1 MNDTAGP
8 LERRR
13 LVIVTGK
20 GGTGKT
26 AVSAALALGAA
37 ARGKR
42 VLVAA
47 VDPDARLAAL
57 LGPRPAPLTYQPAL
71 ARPNVWVCHIEPFEA
86 LGEYLGLQL
95 GMRRLVDPILRQRGF
110 RQLLLAAPGWREL
123 ITLGKVWHLEQMEE
137 GASRAQRA
145 EGERRPEGRPR
156 FDLIVVDAPATGHSL
171 TFLDVPRVVVSA
183 VRAGPLRHHTERVEA
198 LIEDHERTLLLPV
211 AIAEELPARE
221 TVELVDRARRSLG
234 VAIER
239 IVVNAV
245 HEPPYP
251 DDLAD
256 LDRRLAALPGDAPLG
271 ALPPPRALAACGSA
285 LRARAELNR
294 HHARAIAQETGLPTV
309 TLPYLRDGLRGPDD
323 AGRLADSLYAG
334 LEADA

>member
-1 MNDTAGP
+1 MNDPASP
-8 LERRR
+8 LEHRR

-26 AVSAALALGAA
+26 TVAAALALGAA

-47 VDPDARLAAL
+47 VDRDTRLPAL
-57 LGPRPAPLTYQPAL
+57 LGSRPAPLTYQPAV
-71 ARPNVWVCHIEPFEA
+71 ARANLWVCHIEPFEA

-95 GMRRLVDPILRQRGF
+95 GTRRLVDPVLRQRGF
-110 RQLLLAAPGWREL
+110 RQLLLASPGWREL
-123 ITLGKVWHLEQMEE
+123 ITLGKVWHLEQMRE
-137 GASRAQRA
+137 GA
-145 EGERRPEGRPR
+145 RPR
-156 FDLIVVDAPATGHSL
+156 FDLIIVDAPATGHSL

-198 LIEDHERTLLLPV
+198 LIEDRARTLLLPV

-221 TVELVDRARRSLG
+221 TVELVARARSTLG

-245 HEPPYP
+245 HDPPYP
-251 DDLAD
+251 EDLAD
-256 LDRRLAALPGDAPLG
+256 LDRRIAALPQDAALG
-271 ALPPPRALAACGSA
+271 ALPPPRALAACGAA

-294 HHARAIAQETGLPTV
+294 HHTAAIARETGLPTV

-323 AGRLADSLYAG
+323 AAQLAAPLFAG
-334 LEADA
+334 LGAAA

>member
-1 MNDTAGP
+1 MNDPRSP
-8 LERRR
+8 LAHRR

-26 AVSAALALGAA
+26 TVSAALALGAA

-57 LGPRPAPLTYQPAL
+57 LAPRPAPLTYQPAL
-71 ARPNVWVCHIEPFEA
+71 ARPNVWACHIEPFEA
-86 LGEYLGLQL
+86 LGEYLGIQL
-95 GMRRLVDPILRQRGF
+95 GTRRLVDPILRQRGF
-110 RQLLLAAPGWREL
+110 RQLLLASPGWREL
-123 ITLGKVWHLEQMEE
+123 ITLGKVWHFEQMQDR
-137 GASRAQRA
+137 GH
-145 EGERRPEGRPR
+145 PR

-198 LIEDHERTLLLPV
+198 LIEDRRRTLLLPV

-221 TVELVDRARRSLG
+221 TVELVARARRELG

-239 IVVNAV
+239 VVVNAV

-256 LDRRLAALPGDAPLG
+256 LDQRLAALPADAALG
-271 ALPPPRALAACGSA
+271 GLPPPRVLSACGSA
-285 LRARAELNR
+285 IRARAELNR

-323 AGRLADSLYAG
+323 AAQLAAPLFAG
-334 LEADA
+334 LEAAA